1 MIHEKYDTKL
11 NYNPVIGQSYSSEK
25 QKQYE
30 AELSR
35 SQVLQSSGQE
45 YNKRFPPTYIQHEP
59 LILDPTKPLSQSVV
73 DLDTRK

>member
-11 NYNPVIGQSYSSEK
+11 NYNPVIGQNYNPEK

-35 SQVLQSSGQE
+35 SQMLQSSGRE
-45 YNKRFPPTYIQHEP
+45 YNKRFPPTYIQH
-59 LILDPTKPLSQSVV
+59 
-73 DLDTRK
+73 